1 MVRLVTLTADAVDE
15 NKAGLA
21 RGAGLAASVG
31 LRLLGG
37 AARAA
42 GGQLAGRRGPGSC
55 REDRPES
62 HNDGHL
68 EGHRRLGAHDGR
80 QKPAGDPTRLLPR
93 GLRVRGRFNL
103 C

>member
-42 GGQLAGRRGPGSC
+42 GGQLAGRRGRRGSC
-55 REDRPES
+55 REDRAEES

-68 EGHRRLGAHDGR
+68 EGHRRWGAHGR
-80 QKPAGDPTRLLPR
+80 RKRAAG
-93 GLRVRGRFNL
+93 VV
-103 C
+103 